1 MTVDKQS
8 EYAVYRGDDLI
19 VIGTA
24 KECAAEMGVTPK
36 YIRWMATPAAEM
48 AAEALE
54 RAAKA

>member
-24 KECAAEMGVTPK
+24 KECAAEMGVIPK
-36 YIRWMATPAAEM
+36 DGHPGSGNGR
-48 AAEALE
+48 
-54 RAAKA
+54 